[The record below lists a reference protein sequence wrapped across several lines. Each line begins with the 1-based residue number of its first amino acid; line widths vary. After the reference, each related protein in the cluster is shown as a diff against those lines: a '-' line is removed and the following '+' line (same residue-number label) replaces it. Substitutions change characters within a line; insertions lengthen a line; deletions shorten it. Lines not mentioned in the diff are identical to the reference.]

1 MNILRNNQELSYN
14 LRNISF
20 ENISR
25 VHFVDLENIV
35 AKKPI
40 KDDSYYK
47 EIIQAY
53 KKYNEIHINKNADI
67 ILIAANDFIINQLR
81 GYIRDQ
87 GLFNKYLCINNGKN
101 GADEFLL
108 KAVETFL
115 ENNQILSQHEVY
127 IGSGDGIFIN
137 ALSEL
142 QERNIANKVI
152 GTFNRIHRRIYDYAD
167 KITYFDFNSNSQ
179 YKYDNITIFIMDYL
193 SKFLDYRGSLNNL
206 LEQNIIE
213 VNKDKTLANNK
224 QSYFVNLKKKNF
236 LEKNKADIEKMK
248 PLIKKLYGLE
258 TSIAIKSLHRGTVTD
273 EIYL

>member
-35 AKKPI
+35 AIKPI
-40 KDDSYYK
+40 KDNSYYK
-47 EIIQAY
+47 EIIQVY

-67 ILIAANDFIINQLR
+67 VFIAANDFIINQLR
-81 GYIRDQ
+81 GYIIDQ
-87 GLFNKYLCINNGKN
+87 GLYNHYLCINNGKN

-108 KAVETFL
+108 KALETFL
-115 ENNQILSQHEVY
+115 ENNQILSKHEVY

-137 ALSEL
+137 ALIKL
-142 QERNIANKVI
+142 KERKIANKVI

-167 KITYFDFNSNSQ
+167 KITYLDFNSNSK
-179 YKYDNITIFIMDYL
+179 YKYDNITIFIMDYI
-193 SKFLDYRGSLNNL
+193 SKFLDYPGSLNNL

-213 VNKDKTLANNK
+213 VKPMMLANNK

-236 LEKNKADIEKMK
+236 LEKNKSDIEKMK